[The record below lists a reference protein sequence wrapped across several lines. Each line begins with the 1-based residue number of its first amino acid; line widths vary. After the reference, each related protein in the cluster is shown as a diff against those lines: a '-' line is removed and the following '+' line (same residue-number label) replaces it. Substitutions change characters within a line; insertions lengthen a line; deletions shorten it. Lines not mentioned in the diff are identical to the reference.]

1 MIVIMVD
8 KSAGNEAVGHMWTET
23 HIYDE
28 TITIREILNDLGYND
43 LEHNI
48 RETIRIQIG
57 EQHI

>member
-1 MIVIMVD
+1 MIVILVD
-8 KSAGNEAVGHMWTET
+8 KAAGNDSVGNIWTET

-28 TITIREILNDLGYND
+28 TITIREILDDLGYDD